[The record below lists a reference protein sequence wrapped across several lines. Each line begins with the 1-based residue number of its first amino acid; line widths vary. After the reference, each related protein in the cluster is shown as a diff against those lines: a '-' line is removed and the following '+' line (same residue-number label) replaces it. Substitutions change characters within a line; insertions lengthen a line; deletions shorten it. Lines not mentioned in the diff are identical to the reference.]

1 LTIFAVQNDFL
12 NSNMNWIKTIS
23 WLIRK
28 EILLE
33 WRQKYA
39 LGGIVLYVFSTI
51 FIVHLSVLKVNVNVW
66 NALYWII
73 VLFASVNAIV
83 KSFIQ
88 ENSNR
93 QLYYYTLTH
102 PTAIILSKIIYN
114 TLLLLIINVLTFIVF
129 RFVAGNPVVDTPRF
143 LLAIGLGSIGFGIT
157 FTFIAAIAA
166 KAANAATLMAILS
179 FPVILPILATL
190 IELSFSAIRLQDT
203 SVIGHNI
210 QTLFAIDAILLALC
224 FVLFPY
230 LWRD

>member
-1 LTIFAVQNDFL
+1 
-12 NSNMNWIKTIS
+12 MNWIKTIS
-23 WLIRK
+23 WLIQK
-28 EILLE
+28 EMRLE

-39 LGGIVLYVFSTI
+39 LGGIILYVFSTI

-73 VLFASVNAIV
+73 VLFASINAIV

-114 TLLLLIINVLTFIVF
+114 TLLLLIINVLTFFVF
-129 RFVAGNPVVDTPRF
+129 SLVAGNPVVDMPRF
-143 LLAIGLGSIGFGIT
+143 LIAIFLGSIGFGIT
-157 FTFIAAIAA
+157 FTFLSAIAA

-190 IELSFSAIRLQDT
+190 IELSFTAIRIQDT
-203 SVIGHNI
+203 AVIGNSI
-210 QTLFAIDAILLALC
+210 QTLLAIDSILLALC

>member
-1 LTIFAVQNDFL
+1 
-12 NSNMNWIKTIS
+12 MNWIKTIG
-23 WLIRK
+23 WLIQK
-28 EILLE
+28 EMRLE

-39 LGGIVLYVFSTI
+39 LGGIILYVFSTI

-73 VLFASVNAIV
+73 VLFASINAIV

-114 TLLLLIINVLTFIVF
+114 TLLLLIINVLTFFVF
-129 RFVAGNPVVDTPRF
+129 SLVAGNPVVDMPRF
-143 LLAIGLGSIGFGIT
+143 LIAIFLGSIGFGIT
-157 FTFIAAIAA
+157 FTFLSAIAA

-190 IELSFSAIRLQDT
+190 IELSFTAIRVQDT
-203 SVIGHNI
+203 AVIGHSI
-210 QTLFAIDAILLALC
+210 QTLLAIDSILLALC